1 MLNLKFAALV
11 VFIGALSLR
20 FVWSDEP
27 VSPNSPAA
35 SGDSSDTARPTV
47 TEARQQARVL
57 HTALHSALQVVHH
70 RYYRED
76 EGLPIPAAV
85 LKEVFAELEHEQHIT
100 LRWLAVEG
108 QAMNSDHKPQT
119 DFENEAFK
127 ALKSGRRDLEQVENG
142 LYRRAGAITLTNH
155 CLKCHVPDRKDTRNR
170 TAGLVISMRV
180 RQP

>member
-20 FVWSDEP
+20 FAWSDEP
-27 VSPNSPAA
+27 LSPNSPAA
-35 SGDSSDTARPTV
+35 GGDSSDTARPTV

-85 LKEVFAELEHEQHIT
+85 LKEVFAELEQEQHIT